1 MNRFFQ
7 WTLLCFVITL
17 PAYGWAGG
25 LWILENGAPAMG
37 RAGAG
42 AEAGVDNASTSL
54 YNPASMARLDQAQF
68 MATGGLVWSQIEF
81 DSDRSSLLN
90 GTQDGGDEGGVV

>member
-25 LWILENGAPAMG
+25 LWILEYGAPAMG

-42 AEAGVDNASTSL
+42 AEAGVDNASTSQ
-54 YNPASMARLDQAQF
+54 PASMARLDQAQF

-81 DSDRSSLLN
+81 DSDRSSSLN
-90 GTQDGGDEGGVV
+90 GTQDGGDECGVV